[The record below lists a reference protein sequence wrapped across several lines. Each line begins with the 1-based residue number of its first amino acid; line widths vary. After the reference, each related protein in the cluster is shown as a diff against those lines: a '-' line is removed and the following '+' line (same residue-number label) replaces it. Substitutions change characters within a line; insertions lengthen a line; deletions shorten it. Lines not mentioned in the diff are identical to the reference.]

1 MCLRVASFVRLV
13 AIVAVIVSTVAPAS
27 GQWLQHPTAG
37 IPRTADGK
45 PNLSA
50 PAPRTP
56 DGRPD
61 LSGLWNRISPKY
73 SRNIAADLKPG
84 DVLPW
89 AEALVQTRHEDLGKG
104 YMNVLCVPF
113 GPSYSTSADT
123 TGAEMMKII
132 QTPQLILILNP
143 DLTYRQVFMDGRAL
157 ETDPNP
163 AWMGF
168 SVGRWEGDM
177 LVVESN
183 GYNDR
188 TWLDHDGHPHTEA
201 LRMTERYRRRDFGH
215 MDLEV
220 TYSDP
225 KAYARSWTVAVRA
238 ELAADTEM
246 IEFVCNERE
255 ANPGLAHWAGKASD
269 ERRSEVKVA
278 REVLAKYV
286 GTYVEQP
293 KYWRL
298 EPRTVVIS
306 LSDDTLFGDMDG
318 RGKVPLVPQSQTLFS
333 GLYGL
338 GVAFVP
344 DARGVPAS
352 LFVKH
357 VSGDY
362 AFAPKK

>member
-1 MCLRVASFVRLV
+1 MNRLALILPVVACV
-13 AIVAVIVSTVAPAS
+13 AGVPLTA
-27 GQWLQHPTAG
+27 QWLNHPTPTL
-37 IPRTADGK
+37 PRTADGK

-50 PAPRTP
+50 PAPRAP
-56 DGRPD
+56 DGKPD
-61 LSGLWNRISPKY
+61 LSGLWNRMSPKY

-89 AEALVQTRHEDLGKG
+89 AEALVNERRENLGKG
-104 YMNVLCVPF
+104 YMNTMCVPF
-113 GPSYSTSADT
+113 GPSYVTSADT

-132 QTPQLILILNP
+132 QTPSVIVILNP
-143 DLTYRQVFMDGRAL
+143 DLTYRQVFMDGRTL
-157 ETDPNP
+157 ERDPNP
-163 AWMGF
+163 AWMGY
-168 SVGRWEGDM
+168 SVGHWEGDA

-215 MDLEV
+215 MDVEI

-225 KAYARSWTVAVRA
+225 KAYARPWTVAVRA

-246 IEFVCNERE
+246 IEFVCGERE
-255 ANPGLAHWAGKASD
+255 ANPGIAHWVGKASD
-269 ERRSEVKVA
+269 EQKSEVKVA
-278 REVLAKYV
+278 QAVLAKYV

-298 EPRTVVIS
+298 EARTVVITVS
-306 LSDDTLFGDMDG
+306 GDTLYGNMDG
-318 RGKVPLVPQSQTLFS
+318 RGAVPLVAQSPTLFT

-338 GVAFVP
+338 GVAFVT
-344 DARGVPAS
+344 DAGGVPAS
-352 LFVKH
+352 MFVKH

-362 AFAPKK
+362 RFAPKK

>member
-1 MCLRVASFVRLV
+1 MKRLGFLLLVIACVAGVPPSGL
-13 AIVAVIVSTVAPAS
+13 S
-27 GQWLQHPTAG
+27 GQWLNQPTPG
-37 IPRTADGK
+37 IPRAADGS
-45 PNLSA
+45 PNLAA

-84 DVLPW
+84 EVQPW
-89 AEALVQTRHEDLGKG
+89 ADELVRQRREDLGKG

-113 GPSYSTSADT
+113 GPGYTTSADT
-123 TGAEMMKII
+123 TGAEMMKIV
-132 QTPQLILILNP
+132 QTPALILILNP
-143 DLTYRQVFMDGRAL
+143 DLTYRQVYMDGRAL
-157 ETDPNP
+157 ERNPNP
-163 AWMGF
+163 AWMGY
-168 SVGRWEGDM
+168 SVGRWEGDT

-215 MDLEV
+215 MDIEV
-220 TYSDP
+220 TLSDP
-225 KAYARSWTVAVRA
+225 QAYTKPWTVAVRA

-246 IEFVCNERE
+246 IEFVCGERE
-255 ANPGLAHWAGKASD
+255 AHPGLSHWVGKASD
-269 ERRSEVKVA
+269 ELRSGVKVA
-278 REVLAKYV
+278 PDVLAKYV

-298 EPRTVVIS
+298 EPRTVVITV
-306 LSDDTLFGDMDG
+306 SDDTLFGDMDG
-318 RGKVPLVPQSQTLFS
+318 RGKVPLVAQSPTLFS

-338 GVAFVP
+338 GVAFVT
-344 DARGVPAS
+344 DARGVPSS
-352 LFVKH
+352 LYVKH

-362 AFAPKK
+362 KFAPKR

>member
-1 MCLRVASFVRLV
+1 MKCLALLLPVVVCVVGAPVA
-13 AIVAVIVSTVAPAS
+13 A
-27 GQWLQHPTAG
+27 QWLDHPTPAL
-37 IPRTADGK
+37 PRTADGK

-50 PAPRTP
+50 PAPRAP
-56 DGRPD
+56 DGKPD
-61 LSGLWNRISPKY
+61 LSGLWNRMSPKY

-84 DVLPW
+84 EVLPW
-89 AEALVQTRHEDLGKG
+89 AEALVNERRENLGKG
-104 YMNVLCVPF
+104 YMNTMCVPF
-113 GPSYSTSADT
+113 GPSYVTSADT

-132 QTPQLILILNP
+132 QTPSLIVILNP

-157 ETDPNP
+157 ERDPNP
-163 AWMGF
+163 AWMGY
-168 SVGRWEGDM
+168 SVGRWDGDT

-201 LRMTERYRRRDFGH
+201 LRMTERYRRRDLGH
-215 MDLEV
+215 MDVEI
-220 TYSDP
+220 TFSDA

-246 IEFVCNERE
+246 IEFVCGERE
-255 ANPGLAHWAGKASD
+255 ANPGLAHWVGKASD
-269 ERRSEVKVA
+269 EHKSEVKVA
-278 REVLAKYV
+278 PAVLAKYV
-286 GTYVEQP
+286 GTFVEQP

-298 EPRTVVIS
+298 EARTVVITVS
-306 LSDDTLFGDMDG
+306 GDTLYGNMDG
-318 RGKVPLVPQSQTLFS
+318 RGAVPLVAQSPTLFS

-338 GVAFVP
+338 GVGFAT
-344 DARGVPAS
+344 DANGAPTS

-362 AFAPKK
+362 RFAPKR